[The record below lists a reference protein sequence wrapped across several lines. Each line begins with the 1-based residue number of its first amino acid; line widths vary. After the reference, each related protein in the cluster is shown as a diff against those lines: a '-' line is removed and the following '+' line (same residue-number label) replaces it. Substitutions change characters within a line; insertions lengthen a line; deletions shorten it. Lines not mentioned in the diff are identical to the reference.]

1 MGFLGLDCAQ
11 VPWWKIFFKI
21 KILKKGIQSSL
32 KCFSRCHLG
41 TTQFTGGKIETQSEL
56 WGLGWWPGKGGWDG
70 LQGGIGGC
78 RENIRGVLQ
87 RSVFAL
93 ISFNASLINLAQKVR
108 VFKWNLQ
115 IVQSWEAPS
124 TQTKI
129 AISRRKNWMTLGTE
143 VIEMGWNWT
152 VQNAR
157 SCTKGLIMR
166 ISARSCW
173 EWQRKRK
180 TWVS

>member
-1 MGFLGLDCAQ
+1 MFQQ
-11 VPWWKIFFKI
+11 VPLGNHPVHWRKI
-21 KILKKGIQSSL
+21 K
-32 KCFSRCHLG
+32 
-41 TTQFTGGKIETQSEL
+41 TQSEL
-56 WGLGWWPGKGGWDG
+56 WGLGWWPGKGGCDV
-70 LQGGIGGC
+70 LQGGMGGW

-87 RSVFAL
+87 RSVFGL
-93 ISFNASLINLAQKVR
+93 ISFNGSLINLAQKVR

-129 AISRRKNWMTLGTE
+129 AISCRKNWMTLGTE

-173 EWQRKRK
+173 EWQKKRK